1 MVPGGGVEPQGTKV
15 LADFKSAAF
24 AGSAITAFAESGS
37 DFADHAE
44 REPGALVTC
53 RFTAP

>member
-1 MVPGGGVEPQGTKV
+1 MPNKGLGRE
-15 LADFKSAAF
+15 AFKLTQNFESAAF

-44 REPGALVTC
+44 RKPGALVPC
-53 RFTAP
+53 RFTAK